1 MYEATEKKR
10 NVLLYGVPG
19 IPSLLL
25 PNGSTFYD
33 VRRILWVRAPH
44 LPNFYFVL
52 GGVIVKDEFVQI
64 EWSTGQLVLHVQFCG
79 ELKGGSDTGSGG
91 RDDRSKRIYR
101 TSRRKRPLSDTSDE
115 EVSDGSEPDLLS
127 DIESTS
133 GSDSS
138 WDPEREKKRKKQM
151 VQAARNKRKRRG
163 GDRTDKDIAVQDERN
178 LRKRKGGDRTDKD
191 IAVQQARDKR
201 KRKGADRTDKD
212 IAVKN
217 KSNLGRRKGADRTEK
232 DKDVKKKANLR
243 RPRKSVSELYDQYSR
258 DPPTKAQCADS
269 GYSVWNAV
277 AAFYSSQPPPPERT
291 MPYFESLFSRPF
303 LFRLL
308 IAAVEKLDPA
318 LSESDNNFEY
328 VENMLHTVSLFNEFG
343 DLVAICGNDD
353 YDVGNP
359 TPLTTLQQHAA
370 DLEPRT
376 LVEDLVSTVRD
387 LLQLLYEYRETY
399 SNSSDSSATTRQEL
413 LEKMVS
419 IIRNGEMSGA
429 VTAEDFYTMYN
440 NYVSLKERTCK
451 ICTVC
456 GVRRPVD
463 RLKDALAYFDLL
475 KATSDQTD
483 AFNSLVNDKI
493 EEDRMGRLAQRCF
506 HIENLNGQLYHFL
519 DFDEEKYEENADTYE
534 GLDPTQDPLFSLC
547 SSGVPTKLPACDHC
561 HTALK
566 KRSE

>member
-1 MYEATEKKR
+1 M
-10 NVLLYGVPG
+10 
-19 IPSLLL
+19 
-25 PNGSTFYD
+25 
-33 VRRILWVRAPH
+33 
-44 LPNFYFVL
+44 
-52 GGVIVKDEFVQI
+52 
-64 EWSTGQLVLHVQFCG
+64 
-79 ELKGGSDTGSGG
+79 
-91 RDDRSKRIYR
+91 
-101 TSRRKRPLSDTSDE
+101 
-115 EVSDGSEPDLLS
+115 
-127 DIESTS
+127 
-133 GSDSS
+133 
-138 WDPEREKKRKKQM
+138 
-151 VQAARNKRKRRG
+151 
-163 GDRTDKDIAVQDERN
+163 
-178 LRKRKGGDRTDKD
+178 
-191 IAVQQARDKR
+191 
-201 KRKGADRTDKD
+201 
-212 IAVKN
+212 
-217 KSNLGRRKGADRTEK
+217 
-232 DKDVKKKANLR
+232 R